1 MLLLSATPVMNKNK
15 PLIVN
20 HFDSQSR
27 SQLLSHEP
35 LLSTQDLALK
45 GIKFDYY
52 RYNAGE
58 TPNHINEHHII
69 CLAISK
75 TRQERELDG
84 VGQQESN
91 NVGSVSIIPAQVEH
105 WTFWKAPL
113 EFAVISIQS
122 DVLVAAAE
130 SIGSNKI
137 ELIPT
142 FSKPDPDHLIFGI
155 GMAIKQAL
163 ESARDGCNLYF
174 DHLTNTLIVH
184 LLRSYATKQPKPQTY
199 AGGLTPYQL
208 QQAIDYIHSYLDFD
222 LRVSQLSQVVGISEY
237 HFSRQFKKSTGLT
250 PHQYVTRQRIDKVK
264 QLLKNTKLPI
274 AEIALDCGF
283 THQSHMG
290 RKFKEYIGL
299 TPKKYRDELSRF

>member
-1 MLLLSATPVMNKNK
+1 MNRNK

-45 GIKFDYY
+45 GIKFDYHH
-52 RYNAGE
+52 YNAGE
-58 TPNHINEHHII
+58 TPTHINEHHII
-69 CLAISK
+69 CLATSK

-84 VGQQESN
+84 ICQQEIN
-91 NVGSVSIIPAQVEH
+91 NVGSVSVIPAQVKH
-105 WTFWKAPL
+105 WTAWKIPC

-122 DVLVAAAE
+122 DVLVLAATE
-130 SIGSNKI
+130 LIGSNKI

-142 FSKPDPDHLIFGI
+142 FAKPDPDHLIFGI

-163 ESARDGCNLYF
+163 ESDRDGCSLYL

-184 LLRSYATKQPKPQTY
+184 LLRSYTAKQPKSQTY
-199 AGGLTPYQL
+199 EDGLTPYQL
-208 QQAIDYIHSYLDFD
+208 QQAIDYIHAYLDVN

-237 HFSRQFKKSTGLT
+237 HFFRQFKKSTGLT

>member
-1 MLLLSATPVMNKNK
+1 MNKNK

-45 GIKFDYY
+45 GTKFDYY
-52 RYNAGE
+52 HYNACE
-58 TPNHINEHHII
+58 TPIHINEHHII

-75 TRQERELDG
+75 TIQERELDG
-84 VGQQESN
+84 VDQQEIN

-113 EFAVISIQS
+113 EFAIFSIQS
-122 DVLVAAAE
+122 DVLAMAAAE
-130 SIGSNKI
+130 LIGSNKI

-142 FSKPDPDHLIFGI
+142 FAKPEPDYLISGI
-155 GMAIKQAL
+155 GMAIKQVL
-163 ESARDGCNLYF
+163 ESDPGGNSNSLYL
-174 DHLTNTLIVH
+174 DHLTNTLLIH
-184 LLRSYATKQPKPQTY
+184 LLRNYATKQPKPQAY
-199 AGGLTPYQL
+199 EGGLTPYRL
-208 QQAIDYIHSYLDFD
+208 QQATDYIHAYLDVN

-250 PHQYVTRQRIDKVK
+250 PHQYITRQRIDKVK

-274 AEIALDCGF
+274 AEISSDCGF

-290 RKFKEYIGL
+290 RVFKEHIGS
-299 TPKKYRDELSRF
+299 TPKKYRDELSKF